1 MQKARV
7 FNLPPG
13 PFNQRLISPR
23 DGEVKKTFYL
33 QNNKWDLNVEHLAH
47 SRMLVNSPSDGS
59 TSLKGKKRGHAITPS
74 SVPSHP

>member
-1 MQKARV
+1 MKKAKV

-33 QNNKWDLNVEHLAH
+33 QNNKRDLNVEYLAH
-47 SRMLVNSPSDGS
+47 G
-59 TSLKGKKRGHAITPS
+59 
-74 SVPSHP
+74 